1 MKKKFFYGKQ
11 LIDKKDIVSVL
22 NSLKSEII
30 SQGSELKKLEK
41 RVAKYCGAKYCLAV
55 SSGTAGLHLA
65 VSSLNLEKNFLGLTS
80 PITFAAT
87 PNAILLSG
95 GKFNLIDI
103 DINTFNIDHNCYED
117 YIKKRKKQKMK
128 MPKLVIP
135 VSLGGISPN
144 MKKIYEISKKN
155 NIKVIEDASQSMGGI
170 YNKKK
175 IGRCDYADLTVFSLH
190 PVKSI
195 TSGEGGLV
203 LTNNKKLY
211 EKMKLMRVNGMERN
225 QGPTWKYDVKCLG
238 LNYKISEINC
248 SLANSQLNKID
259 FFLKKRKSIS
269 DFYKK
274 NLNSEA
280 FEYQKV
286 DKTSKSAWHL
296 FIVKFKKKISK
307 NMKSKFFD
315 KLQKKN
321 IYLDIKYRPL
331 QTFSYY
337 KKKFKLNSCPNSLK
351 YFSQTFC
358 LPIYPSLKL
367 NDVKYIVKNVNI
379 AFKDLNY

>member
-1 MKKKFFYGKQ
+1 
-11 LIDKKDIVSVL
+11 
-22 NSLKSEII
+22 
-30 SQGSELKKLEK
+30 
-41 RVAKYCGAKYCLAV
+41 
-55 SSGTAGLHLA
+55 
-65 VSSLNLEKNFLGLTS
+65 
-80 PITFAAT
+80 
-87 PNAILLSG
+87 
-95 GKFNLIDI
+95 
-103 DINTFNIDHNCYED
+103 
-117 YIKKRKKQKMK
+117 
-128 MPKLVIP
+128 
-135 VSLGGISPN
+135 
-144 MKKIYEISKKN
+144 
-155 NIKVIEDASQSMGGI
+155 
-170 YNKKK
+170 
-175 IGRCDYADLTVFSLH
+175 
-190 PVKSI
+190 
-195 TSGEGGLV
+195 
-203 LTNNKKLY
+203 
-211 EKMKLMRVNGMERN
+211 MERN